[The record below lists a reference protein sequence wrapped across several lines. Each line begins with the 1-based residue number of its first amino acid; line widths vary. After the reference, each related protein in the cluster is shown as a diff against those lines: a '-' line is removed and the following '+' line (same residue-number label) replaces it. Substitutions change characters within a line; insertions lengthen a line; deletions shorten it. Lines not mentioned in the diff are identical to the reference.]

1 MTSMKLLVPA
11 QGIDCPKQLSL
22 LTLCSLISK
31 IQINPCRKLQALC
44 AGPAQFRI
52 FYFTAVLLL
61 QDNVALKPCIIMLRQ
76 LSNFDSIT
84 TYSIATV

>member
-1 MTSMKLLVPA
+1 M
-11 QGIDCPKQLSL
+11 
-22 LTLCSLISK
+22 
-31 IQINPCRKLQALC
+31 QALC